1 MEIYKYKQLKNKNV
15 LKLERT
21 GNICAITK
29 PQYNPDTG
37 EALEPVREY
46 FEIKQLYDLKKQYED
61 LLDNINEMIQDFE
74 GMKS

>member
-1 MEIYKYKQLKNKNV
+1 MEIYKYKQLKDKKV

-21 GNICAITK
+21 GTICAITK
-29 PQYNPDTG
+29 PQFNPDTG

-46 FEIKQLYDLKKQYED
+46 FEIQQLYDLKKQYED
-61 LLDNINEMIQDFE
+61 LLVNINEMIKDFE

>member
-29 PQYNPDTG
+29 PQFNPDTG
-37 EALEPVREY
+37 ETLEPVREY
-46 FEIKQLYDLKKQYED
+46 FEIQQLYNLKKQYED
-61 LLDNINEMIQDFE
+61 LLDNINEMINDFE
-74 GMKS
+74 NIKS